1 MTKTKLKP
9 QPGSH
14 KVSTE
19 LHHLAANQPATTPRE
34 AELPKSVE
42 RDARIKRPLNSNRT
56 GGPRTSEG
64 RARSSLNAIKHGGYV
79 TAKTAG
85 LGYLQI
91 LDELTQRINPI
102 GAVEETV
109 VESLAVELFRLSMLG
124 KLEVER
130 LQSAVSAEVSALEL
144 AQALDYPWTQT
155 HPDELRN
162 PPRRSTLRAR
172 LRSYFSAH
180 LLSLKAKSGPN
191 PSQVDLQT
199 IEALRLAVE
208 DICAPGA
215 DGNDEDAEVPSDS
228 HLDPAY
234 LDDLDRYMHDVAGGD
249 YLLGQDMALP
259 TDVQPLVDYWLL
271 RNYHR
276 IEAKRREL
284 QVAQMVLVLT
294 NDGVRRARSH
304 AMRQLDDCMHL
315 LEILQGVPLDLGE
328 TSRDKLATQRKKARL
343 SR

>member
-1 MTKTKLKP
+1 MTKTNLKARNTLR
-9 QPGSH
+9 Q
-14 KVSTE
+14 
-19 LHHLAANQPATTPRE
+19 LAAAPKSSPANVDSPELTADLPPRPVERE
-34 AELPKSVE
+34 ARL
-42 RDARIKRPLNSNRT
+42 KRPLNSNRT
-56 GGPRTSEG
+56 GGARTSEG

-91 LDELTQRINPI
+91 LDELTQRINPV

-130 LQSAVSAEVSALEL
+130 LQSAVSAEVGSLEL
-144 AQALDYPWTQT
+144 AQALDYPWAQT

-191 PSQVDLQT
+191 PSPADWQT
-199 IEALRLAVE
+199 IEALRLGVE
-208 DICAPGA
+208 DLCAPA
-215 DGNDEDAEVPSDS
+215 PDGDDEDAEVPSDS
-228 HLDPAY
+228 LRDPAY
-234 LDDLDRYMHDVAGGD
+234 LDDLDRYMRDVAGSD
-249 YLLGQDMALP
+249 DLLRQGMALP
-259 TDVQPLVDYWLL
+259 ADVQPLVDYWLL

-284 QVAQMVLVLT
+284 QVAQMVMVLT
-294 NDGVRRARSH
+294 NDGVRRARSQ

-315 LEILQGVPLDLGE
+315 LEILQGTALDLGA
-328 TSRDKLATQRKKARL
+328 TSRERLAMDRKRNRL